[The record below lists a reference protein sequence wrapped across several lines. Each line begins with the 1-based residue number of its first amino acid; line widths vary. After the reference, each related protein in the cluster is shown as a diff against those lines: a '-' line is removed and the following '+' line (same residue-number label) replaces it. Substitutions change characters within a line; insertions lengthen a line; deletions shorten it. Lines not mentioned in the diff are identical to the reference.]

1 MTQQTI
7 WQVLLTR
14 ESSLE
19 GLHRHRVAV
28 MVENTRVLS
37 KIVAS
42 QRVLNE
48 KPGDPLQLFASG
60 TQKKKSIHIDRRF
73 TALETIS

>member
-1 MTQQTI
+1 
-7 WQVLLTR
+7 
-14 ESSLE
+14 
-19 GLHRHRVAV
+19 

-48 KPGDPLQLFASG
+48 KSGDPLQLFASG